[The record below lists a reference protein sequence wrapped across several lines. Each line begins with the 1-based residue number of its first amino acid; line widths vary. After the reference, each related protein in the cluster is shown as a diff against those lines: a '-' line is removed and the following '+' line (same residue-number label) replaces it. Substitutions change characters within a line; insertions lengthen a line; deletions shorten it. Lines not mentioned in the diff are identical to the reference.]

1 MMKLTRLAAIVAA
14 AFLMMSPAL
23 MAQVNP
29 PAGGPAVVKAAEPM
43 FGKAIGAG
51 LGAGIALI
59 GAGIGFGKIGSA
71 ALESM
76 SRQPEVAD
84 KVSGSMITIAALLE
98 GATFFGL
105 LVCLVSLFV

>member
-1 MMKLTRLAAIVAA
+1 LNGTKGKKMKMTRLAIIAFATLVATAQFSFAADAA
-14 AFLMMSPAL
+14 AFY
-23 MAQVNP
+23 
-29 PAGGPAVVKAAEPM
+29 
-43 FGKAIGAG
+43 GKAMGAG

-59 GAGIGFGKIGSA
+59 GAGLGFGRIGAA

-84 KVSGSMITIAALLE
+84 KVSGSMITVAALLE

-105 LVCLVSLFV
+105 IVCLLILFFG